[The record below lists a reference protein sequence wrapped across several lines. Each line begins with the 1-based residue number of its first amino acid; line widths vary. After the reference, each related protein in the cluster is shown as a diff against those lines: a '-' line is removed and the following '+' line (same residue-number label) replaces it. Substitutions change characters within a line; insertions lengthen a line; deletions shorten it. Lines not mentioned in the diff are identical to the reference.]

1 MAQNKENLKLLLEF
15 ISKLLEQEGNEWFHD
30 ELANLISKKI
40 ISERDTEIKLAAV
53 QFRELGSIDKYIENG
68 IIPLIDFSQIVDE
81 IIRCTLERDCIEM
94 GKCRF
99 SHFGKTPSFFEF
111 CKHAFFQIEQLVN
124 YYITKK
130 NEDSFSKAIDYI
142 KKYNEKS
149 RIDGKKTISSINFSD
164 KLYAIMNQTGMTFEL
179 KSILDK
185 VSFARNNS
193 LHRSS
198 EPESSLIS
206 ILPEFQSAIKKE
218 KSVQSLK
225 DKEIIKEYYFLK
237 FIEDRDYD
245 TVTASIVELKN
256 IIVKNLN

>member
-1 MAQNKENLKLLLEF
+1 MSQSKENLQLLLKF
-15 ISKLLEQEGNEWFHD
+15 ISKLLEQEGNDWFHD

-40 ISERDTEIKLAAV
+40 ISQKDTEIKLAAV

-68 IIPLIDFSQIVDE
+68 IIPLIDFSDIVEEDV
-81 IIRCTLERDCIEM
+81 RYTLERDCIEM

-99 SHFGKTPSFFEF
+99 SHFGQTPSFFDF

-124 YYITKK
+124 YYITRK
-130 NEDSFSKAIDYI
+130 NEYSFNKSVDYI

-149 RIDGKKTISSINFSD
+149 RIDGKKTISSITFSD
-164 KLYAIMNQTGMTFEL
+164 KLFAIMNQTGMTFEL

-185 VSFARNNS
+185 VSYARNNS

-198 EPESSLIS
+198 ESASSLIS
-206 ILPEFQSAIKKE
+206 IYPAFQEAIKKN
-218 KSVQSLK
+218 KSLQSSE

-245 TVTASIVELKN
+245 AITSSIVMLKK
-256 IIVKNLN
+256 IIVKNLS